1 MRHALSPRM
10 SRALLV
16 LVLVWL
22 QGAAAPRLLQPTD
35 SLTDSHEEYIL
46 HEEAVGALHRELCGG
61 QSTVYTG
68 NGVFPHHRRER
79 TRPFRNGT
87 KTRGDIY
94 NKP

>member
-1 MRHALSPRM
+1 MRDALSPRM

-22 QGAAAPRLLQPTD
+22 QGVAAPRLLQPTD
-35 SLTDSHEEYIL
+35 SHEECVL

-68 NGVFPHHRRER
+68 NGVFPHHRKER

-94 NKP
+94 YY